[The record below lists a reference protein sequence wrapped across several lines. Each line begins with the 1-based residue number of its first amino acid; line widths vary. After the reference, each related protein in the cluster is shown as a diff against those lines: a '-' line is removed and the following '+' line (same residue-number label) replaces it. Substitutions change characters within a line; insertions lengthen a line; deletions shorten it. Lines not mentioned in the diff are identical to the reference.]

1 MGKSIGRRAKG
12 KNGER
17 PKGYAHGGAAG
28 GSSGTSGGAK
38 KPRKLDGWAAARRQ
52 AAAVPRSALQS
63 VVTAAPRYAKFD
75 ASQRQGASDAR
86 AARMAAR
93 RGLPDDADALA
104 EGMRTPPQQRAGA
117 SRAADVDASPEL
129 MSTHSPQL
137 AGAVSPQPA
146 GAASPQDA
154 EMASSTAPSPMRAA
168 LGAAMGVLARVAR
181 SPFKGNSSSLPRGP
195 LEPVD
200 PTVAGDLTAA
210 DVVANAVSRAASERG
225 SAASS
230 PARRDERAADSSDE
244 EGAHR
249 PLTPKL
255 PTPKPKAPPLEP
267 PQPALLTQARGR
279 AVQRCVVF
287 KQLRSLQLFVE
298 GHRPHKA
305 DSGA

>member
-1 MGKSIGRRAKG
+1 VRSRGDCSAKLSFAWSSDARKRPFAQMGKSIGRRAKG

-117 SRAADVDASPEL
+117 SRAADADGSPEP

-154 EMASSTAPSPMRAA
+154 EMASSTAYAPSSRLCHLPLPPA
-168 LGAAMGVLARVAR
+168 L
-181 SPFKGNSSSLPRGP
+181 PC
-195 LEPVD
+195 
-200 PTVAGDLTAA
+200 TT
-210 DVVANAVSRAASERG
+210 
-225 SAASS
+225 
-230 PARRDERAADSSDE
+230 
-244 EGAHR
+244 
-249 PLTPKL
+249 
-255 PTPKPKAPPLEP
+255 PPLS
-267 PQPALLTQARGR
+267 T
-279 AVQRCVVF
+279 
-287 KQLRSLQLFVE
+287 SL
-298 GHRPHKA
+298 
-305 DSGA
+305 

>member
-117 SRAADVDASPEL
+117 SRAADADGSPEP

-154 EMASSTAPSPMRAA
+154 EMASSTAYAPS
-168 LGAAMGVLARVAR
+168 
-181 SPFKGNSSSLPRGP
+181 
-195 LEPVD
+195 
-200 PTVAGDLTAA
+200 
-210 DVVANAVSRAASERG
+210 SRLCHL
-225 SAASS
+225 S
-230 PARRDERAADSSDE
+230 PA
-244 EGAHR
+244 
-249 PLTPKL
+249 L
-255 PTPKPKAPPLEP
+255 PCTTPPLS
-267 PQPALLTQARGR
+267 T
-279 AVQRCVVF
+279 
-287 KQLRSLQLFVE
+287 SL
-298 GHRPHKA
+298 
-305 DSGA
+305 